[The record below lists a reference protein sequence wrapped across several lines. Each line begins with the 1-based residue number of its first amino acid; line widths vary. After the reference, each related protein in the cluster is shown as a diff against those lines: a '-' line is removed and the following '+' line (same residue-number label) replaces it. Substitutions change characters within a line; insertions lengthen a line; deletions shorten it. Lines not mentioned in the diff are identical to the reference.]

1 MIAAAS
7 AKLICQQF
15 IPFLATAAGLGATS
29 GVMGMVISGVINLLS
44 SSSIVLVHLFGFLA
58 NETRFILIQYA
69 DLLAQVADVPLLILD
84 RN

>member
-44 SSSIVLVHLFGFLA
+44 SSSIVLVQLFGFLA